1 MATEPCG
8 VMGQNEDHPELI
20 KEREIPAEETQK
32 QTNKEKQG
40 DAAVMA
46 NQEAGIST
54 PNGIEKEE
62 GGSLHV
68 VEKDLDEFVDSVT
81 EVAPSALPEK
91 SPEEAKN
98 PLSVKAPMKAPRAE
112 QIAEKVLR
120 AEKVPEKAPQAEKIP
135 GREKTPEPKAA
146 RAEKAPRPQ
155 EKKPPE
161 KARPAAP
168 AAKPV
173 RRKTEARGKDTVPW
187 EGLTLNKCL
196 LVASLVAFLSV
207 GCQVFQEII
216 EYSEN
221 VIKTELEAW
230 TSESGVGELE
240 ERWFYERWLDWSD
253 DEEPLEMEEDEEE
266 EEEEEEEVLE
276 IEGEEE
282 EEEEEPE
289 LTDIEEKEEE
299 EEGEQT
305 EEVPVSKGSPR
316 KSREKAVRREKIS
329 RGRARKDHE
338 PVGKEREEEEEE
350 EEEEPPSHGLRH
362 RREGKAK
369 REPQRQEEERKSHH
383 REERDR
389 GKGHPKPERDSRP
402 RRLEPKITPRLS
414 SSLSKEGAHKFGRHK
429 VREAQRQD

>member
-68 VEKDLDEFVDSVT
+68 VEKGLDEFVDSVT
-81 EVAPSALPEK
+81 EVAPSGLPEK

-173 RRKTEARGKDTVPW
+173 RRKMEARGKDTVPW

-196 LVASLVAFLSV
+196 LVASLVALLSV

-266 EEEEEEEVLE
+266 EEEEEVLE
-276 IEGEEE
+276 MEGEEE

-289 LTDIEEKEEE
+289 LIDIEEKEEE
-299 EEGEQT
+299 EEEEET

-316 KSREKAVRREKIS
+316 KSREKAVQREKIS